1 MDGASLAR
9 IYEALSA
16 LSRVWAHTFFVP
28 KRAVIPMMQ
37 VDSVFCEMNDPQHE
51 LPDDLPDSLGDLLVE
66 MEHMLVGDNLDG
78 VRLAQLAAGQSERTT
93 EWALSS
99 GLHDETLARVYDF
112 LTGED
117 GVMFDG
123 MVVLPLTEEN
133 TQYPRS
139 IFQTLVERH
148 GNSQRIPRALAT
160 LLIGLKGHLVTWRRS
175 PKSSIQQAELADE
188 LLDLTF
194 QYLSGPLDHS
204 PRLKPGDSWADDRRT
219 SALAWSYTIMSWPE
233 ATSTSVNFRRPCGR
247 MGVAHRTNRRSRA
260 PGGAWRF
267 IPMAEASGLH
277 ATNLITHD
285 QAVDGCRLT

>member
-1 MDGASLAR
+1 MTEDEAIGVLEDELVSASGWLAGARRGEKMDGASLAR

-37 VDSVFCEMNDPQHE
+37 VDNVFCEMNDPQHE

-93 EWALSS
+93 EWAPSS

-133 TQYPRS
+133 TQYARS

-194 QYLSGPLDHS
+194 QYLSGPHKRS
-204 PRLKPGDSWADDRRT
+204 AAPFEQLKWAWPGDS
-219 SALAWSYTIMSWPE
+219 
-233 ATSTSVNFRRPCGR
+233 
-247 MGVAHRTNRRSRA
+247 
-260 PGGAWRF
+260 
-267 IPMAEASGLH
+267 
-277 ATNLITHD
+277 D
-285 QAVDGCRLT
+285 QAH